1 MSTTIVNFRA
11 NVPHVTNMYSPR
23 TGNQVANQFLI
34 TINTQPRNVQ
44 DIVSNETESKIY
56 FQSYN
61 TVIAVK
67 DILTDEVVLDA
78 DSWDYSVTTLKYLKQ
93 FLFNDHAHLYSKKHI
108 QARID
113 DSTYKL
119 AKLN

>member
-1 MSTTIVNFRA
+1 MSTTIVNFKA
-11 NVPHVTNMYSPR
+11 DVPHVTNMYSNRSYKP
-23 TGNQVANQFLI
+23 VANQFLI
-34 TINTQPRNVQ
+34 TVNTHPKSVQ
-44 DIVSNETESKIY
+44 DIVSDETESKIY
-56 FQSYN
+56 FQSYQ

-67 DILTDEVVLDA
+67 DILTDEIVLDA